1 MAGRVAS
8 DGERGVKKLPEDKIA
23 GGSKGRTKLT

>member
-8 DGERGVKKLPEDKIA
+8 DGERRVKKLPEDKIA
-23 GGSKGRTKLT
+23 EGRKGRPRLT